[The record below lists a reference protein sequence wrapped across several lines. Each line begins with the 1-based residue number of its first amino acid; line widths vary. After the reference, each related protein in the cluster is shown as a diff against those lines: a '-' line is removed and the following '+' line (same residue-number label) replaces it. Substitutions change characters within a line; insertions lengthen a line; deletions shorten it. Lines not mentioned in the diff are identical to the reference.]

1 MLTLFEEYKNS
12 GKISDALLIG
22 QNIFNKN
29 PGDKAT
35 FEAYFSYL
43 CHLAENLPSPN
54 DKMKFAEQAGVV
66 LAFYSENADLDNDI
80 ISFIAEQ
87 RTRIDKI
94 NIDLDEEYRSK
105 ADEYSKEVEQSNS
118 QSIKKLFTLKDKL
131 LGASTQKDFE
141 KILSEIGKVDVEI
154 AKDYLTPEQNEMYES
169 LTKEHTD
176 IISEKMRE
184 LEYKKNVAYN
194 KKAAD
199 AFADAFN
206 KFKADESKYKNHTQL
221 FTLASK
227 TLFAYDASML
237 FNETLI
243 YYNHVYSYIFS
254 KLDDDGKLALT
265 RYSIECERKLR

>member
-22 QNIFNKN
+22 QNVFNKN
-29 PGDKAT
+29 PGNKTA

-66 LAFYSENADLDNDI
+66 LAFFSENANLDQEI
-80 ISFIAEQ
+80 LAFISDQ
-87 RTRIDKI
+87 RARIDKI
-94 NIDLDEEYRSK
+94 NSDLDEEYRSK
-105 ADEYSKEVEQSNS
+105 SEEYRKNIEQANS
-118 QSIKKLFTLKDKL
+118 QSIKKLFSLKDRL
-131 LGASTQKDFE
+131 LSATTQKDFE
-141 KILSEIGKVDVEI
+141 KILSEVGMVDSEI
-154 AKDYLTPEQNEMYES
+154 SKDYLTSEQNETYEA